1 MTCGRACPK
10 WRQAWPNVNCDV
22 HGRERLVMWDMN
34 ARRSL
39 RGFLF
44 CSMLGLA
51 SWSSFADSA
60 RVIVKLK
67 ADASLLRSSV
77 VQAQSVDGSTQNHVM
92 RRLGQRRGLEV
103 QDGREVG
110 NHVHVALAQGMSSE
124 GLAAVLAKDSDVV
137 YAVPDR
143 WRRAHAAP
151 NDPLYVATGNTH
163 VDTGQWYLQVPDS
176 NIPAAINAETAWNTA
191 TGVGQVVAVLDSGVR
206 FDHEDLQGKLDA
218 GYNMISYASVSGVS
232 GGRNADASDL
242 GDWVDSAGIAAIRN
256 EVGVDPKCTAEST
269 SSWHGTKVSGII
281 GAATNN
287 GIGMASVAPAA
298 HILSVRVLGKCGG
311 WDSDIMAGMLWA
323 GGLAVDSI
331 AQLPSPRARVVN
343 MSLGAQDSCSLAY
356 KDVIAQLIARNVVI
370 VASAGNDN
378 GTAVS
383 TPANCPGVIAV
394 GGLRHAGTKVGYASL
409 GPEVTISAPAG
420 NCANNENDPTC
431 HYAILTTTNTGAK
444 TPVADSAGGSGY
456 TNSTNNIAFGTSFAA
471 PQVSGTVALMLQAR
485 SSLTP
490 AAVAALLRKSARA
503 FPTTGAATPASP
515 VCQLPNG
522 TQQLECY
529 CTTLTC
535 GAGMLDA
542 AAVVRAA
549 SSDAV
554 AVIAVSPAAPTP
566 GVVTQLDG
574 TQSMPSPG
582 GSSIVSYQ
590 WTLLDGGGIVS
601 SSGWNASSSTV
612 PVTPSGTGSFHVQ
625 LTVTDNTSQTAT
637 IDQWVVVGTPTVTTS
652 SSSGGGGG
660 GGEVGGLELAALAL
674 CLVLG
679 TSWRGIKA

>member
-1 MTCGRACPK
+1 
-10 WRQAWPNVNCDV
+10 
-22 HGRERLVMWDMN
+22 
-34 ARRSL
+34 
-39 RGFLF
+39 
-44 CSMLGLA
+44 MLGLA

-77 VQAQSVDGSTQNHVM
+77 VQAQSAGSSTQNHVM
-92 RRLGQRRGLEV
+92 QRLGLRRGLEV

-151 NDPLYVATGNTH
+151 NDPLYVSTNNSF
-163 VDTGQWYLQVPDS
+163 VDTGQWYLRPYGS
-176 NIPAAINAETAWNTA
+176 SIPAAINAETAWNTA
-191 TGVGQVVAVLDSGVR
+191 TGAGQVVAVLDSGVR
-206 FDHEDLQGKLDA
+206 FDHPDLQSKFINN
-218 GYNMISYASVSGVS
+218 GYNMISYASVAGVS
-232 GGRNADASDL
+232 GGPSPDASDH
-242 GDWVDSAGIAAIRN
+242 GDWATSDDVAKIRS
-256 EVGVDPKCTAEST
+256 EVGVDPKCDLTQYVT

-281 GAATNN
+281 GAETNN
-287 GIGMASVAPAA
+287 NIGMASVAPDAR
-298 HILSVRVLGKCGG
+298 ILPVRVLGKCGG
-311 WDSDIMAGMLWA
+311 WDSDIIAGMLWA
-323 GGLAVDSI
+323 AGLAVDSLSL
-331 AQLPSPRARVVN
+331 AQVSSPRAKVVN
-343 MSLGAQDSCSLAY
+343 MSLGAPDSCSAAY
-356 KDVIAQLIARNVVI
+356 KDAIAQLTARNVVI
-370 VASAGNDN
+370 VASAGNDY

-394 GGLRHAGTKVGYASL
+394 TGVRHEGDKVSYSSVGR
-409 GPEVTISAPAG
+409 EVAISAPSG
-420 NCANNENDPTC
+420 NCATNNPNDNC
-431 HYAILTTTNTGAK
+431 HYAVLTTTNTGVK
-444 TPVADSAGGSGY
+444 DPVAGSAGASY
-456 TNSTNNIAFGTSFAA
+456 TNSTSDIAFGTSFAA
-471 PQVSGTVALMLQAR
+471 PQVSGTVALMLQVR

-490 AAVAALLRKSARA
+490 AAVSSLLRKSARA
-503 FPTTGAATPASP
+503 FPSTGSSVSTSA
-515 VCQLPNG
+515 CHLPDG

-542 AAVVRAA
+542 AAAVQAA
-549 SSDAV
+549 GSDAV

-679 TSWRGIKA
+679 TSWRSIKA